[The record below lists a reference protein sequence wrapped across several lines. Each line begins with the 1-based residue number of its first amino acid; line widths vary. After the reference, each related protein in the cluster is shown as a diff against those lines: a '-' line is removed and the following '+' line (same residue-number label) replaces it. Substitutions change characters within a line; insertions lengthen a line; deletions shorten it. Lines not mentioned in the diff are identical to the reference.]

1 MLKNAKCIK
10 LTNVLKNVYKDI
22 INNGIVLQNFNI
34 SLISPIGKKDSNTS
48 DPEDFRPISVS
59 SVFSN
64 IYEMIILNQIEEIF
78 KFNNKQFG
86 YKANTSCKHASF
98 IINEAIS
105 YYKKG
110 GSPCY
115 VISLDMKKAFD
126 KMWRNGLFCKLIDK
140 IEKPMWRAIYMNFKC
155 SKAKVKINNIK

>member
-1 MLKNAKCIK
+1 
-10 LTNVLKNVYKDI
+10 
-22 INNGIVLQNFNI
+22 
-34 SLISPIGKKDSNTS
+34 
-48 DPEDFRPISVS
+48 VS
-59 SVFSN
+59 SVFWN
-64 IYEMIILNQIEEIF
+64 IYETIILKQIEEIF
-78 KFNNKQFG
+78 KLNNKQFG
-86 YKANTSCKHASF
+86 YKANTSCKHESF
-98 IINEAIS
+98 IINEAFS

-110 GSPCY
+110 DSPCN

>member
-64 IYEMIILNQIEEIF
+64 IYEMIILNQILFWVSIA
-78 KFNNKQFG
+78 FNGVPK
-86 YKANTSCKHASF
+86 SF
-98 IINEAIS
+98 S
-105 YYKKG
+105 
-110 GSPCY
+110 SF
-115 VISLDMKKAFD
+115 VI
-126 KMWRNGLFCKLIDK
+126 
-140 IEKPMWRAIYMNFKC
+140 
-155 SKAKVKINNIK
+155 